1 MTREEI
7 HQRQKARVLASVR
20 CYSPRPAKGHAS
32 KQDKYG
38 LVVKGARAVPC
49 SR

>member
-7 HQRQKARVLASVR
+7 HRRQKARVLASVQMAPTR
-20 CYSPRPAKGHAS
+20 TGKGHNVRQDRYGLIVRGRPA
-32 KQDKYG
+32 
-38 LVVKGARAVPC
+38 P